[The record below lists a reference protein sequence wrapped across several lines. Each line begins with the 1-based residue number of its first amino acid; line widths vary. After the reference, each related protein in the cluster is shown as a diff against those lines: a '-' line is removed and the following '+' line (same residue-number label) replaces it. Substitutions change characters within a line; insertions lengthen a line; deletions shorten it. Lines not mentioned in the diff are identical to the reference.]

1 MIKDKQKK
9 LETGIEKRLDI
20 LEKVVNT
27 AYLSIGSNLGDR
39 IINIEKTKNLI
50 LFHKM
55 NILKSSSFYETPSW
69 PNTKLPKYI
78 NIVLKI
84 NTDLSLPNLF
94 LNLKNIE
101 KLIGRTPG
109 PRNSPRVCDID
120 IIDYNQKNYSIKIK
134 KDFLIVPHPRMS
146 VRNFVLLPLFEIC
159 NHWKHPKTKQKI
171 TELMSK
177 LPLSSITAIKVM

>member
-1 MIKDKQKK
+1 
-9 LETGIEKRLDI
+9 
-20 LEKVVNT
+20 
-27 AYLSIGSNLGDR
+27 
-39 IINIEKTKNLI
+39 
-50 LFHKM
+50 M

-69 PNTKLPKYI
+69 PNTKLPKYL

-134 KDFLIVPHPRMS
+134 KDYPEALNNLGSSLIEIGKLEEAKEC
-146 VRNFVLLPLFEIC
+146 FV
-159 NHWKHPKTKQKI
+159 KA
-171 TELMSK
+171 
-177 LPLSSITAIKVM
+177 LSLIHI